1 LSFPVLFLFRS
12 FASEI
17 NAMISLQ
24 IPVKAH
30 VYKYLI
36 SQFGLSMT
44 LTKSNAVGLLLT
56 HLLKRNTKHKQ
67 YDYVLQSYEKSYSVQ
82 IPKGFVFDR
91 GVRYLSTYSV
101 MQLNNFVDDL
111 IKAQFYTFMELHL
124 AAGIMR
130 RDAIIK
136 FRERYGF
143 EEDDLAFET
152 LKKAYYRHERSQ
164 RALDVP
170 VNPMSHATL
179 PTFARTA

>member
-1 LSFPVLFLFRS
+1 
-12 FASEI
+12 
-17 NAMISLQ
+17 MISIQ

-30 VYKYLI
+30 VYKYLN

-44 LTKSNAVGLLLT
+44 LTKSHSVGLLLS
-56 HLLKRNTKHKQ
+56 HLLKRNSKDKQ
-67 YDYVLQSYEKSYSVQ
+67 YEYVLQSYEKSYTVD
-82 IPKGFVFDR
+82 IPKGFVFNR

-111 IKAQFYTFMELHL
+111 IKAQFFTFMELHL
-124 AAGIMR
+124 AAGVMR
-130 RDAIIK
+130 RDAIYK

-143 EEDDLAFET
+143 GEDELAFET

-164 RALDVP
+164 RALDVVP
-170 VNPMSHATL
+170 VNPLSHATL